1 MAALWRKQGAASN
14 VPNKIDLHCHS
25 TASDGKL
32 SPVELLAK
40 AQALGIHTLAITDHD
55 TVAGY
60 RAARTQA
67 QEHGVKLIAGIEL
80 SCVWGG
86 INIHVVGLNFD
97 AQSPAMLAAEERQ
110 IAVRYE
116 RALLIAERLGK
127 RLKHDIAIEEVAAY
141 AGGEQIGR
149 PHFAQYLVDRGL
161 VSNMASAFTKYLGAG
176 KIGDVKT
183 GWPTMAEAVQWI
195 IGAGGIA
202 VLAHAHRYNMTRT
215 KLKACI
221 GDFTLA
227 GGRAMEVAY
236 GTMDKGQQA
245 QLVQFAKEFNLK
257 GSCGSDY
264 HGPNRFGLELG
275 LMPAFPADVMPVWEG
290 F

>member
-32 SPVELLAK
+32 SPQELLAK
-40 AQALGIHTLAITDHD
+40 AQQLEISTLAITDHD

-60 RAARTQA
+60 RSAAKQA
-67 QEHGVKLIAGIEL
+67 QEYGVRLVSGIEL
-80 SCVWGG
+80 SCVWSG

-97 AQSPAMLAAEERQ
+97 AASAAMLAAEQRQ
-110 IAVRYE
+110 IEVRFE
-116 RALLIAERLGK
+116 RAKLIAQKLGK
-127 RLKHDIAIEEVAAY
+127 RLQHEIAIEDVAAY

-149 PHFAQYLVDRGL
+149 PHFAQYLLDRGL
-161 VSNMASAFTKYLGAG
+161 VNSMASAFTKYLGAG

-183 GWPTMAEAVQWI
+183 GWPTMTEAVQWI

-221 GDFTLA
+221 QEFTLA
-227 GGRAMEVAY
+227 GGRAIEVAY
-236 GTMDKGQQA
+236 GTMDKGQQQ

-275 LMPAFPADVMPVWEG
+275 QMPAFPADIAPVWEG